1 MKDWTP
7 EQRRE
12 MQRKAAETRAA
23 NKAAKATVSPER
35 LAELADMRARKAAKA
50 AAAAPPAEQP
60 MSLADLGIVP
70 AEEPFDDVLT
80 AAEIAEIRKA
90 ARAKVEAER
99 KNKHKKALMDA
110 ALDEFRREAGEIP
123 VDEEQRKYNE
133 EMVTLHVSMPTL
145 RKAAGHGEHAP
156 EPIIIDQK
164 IFHSGRS
171 YQVPRAQAVYIASL
185 MDLARRHVNQVDGR
199 SRTYYAEGI
208 GQTIYQGGPAAG
220 SGGGGASFD
229 AIHRRPA

>member
-1 MKDWTP
+1 MSMKDWTP

-23 NKAAKATVSPER
+23 NKAAKASRPPRPNPPPSQPEEPLTLAALGLGSP
-35 LAELADMRARKAAKA
+35 
-50 AAAAPPAEQP
+50 
-60 MSLADLGIVP
+60 
-70 AEEPFDDVLT
+70 EEPFDDVLT

-90 ARAKVEAER
+90 ARAKVDAER

-123 VDEEQRKYNE
+123 VDEEQRRYNE